1 MSKFEEMFISF
12 CRIGVFF
19 FILTLLEFYVRYSFS
34 YYNTLLTYGMCL
46 FSELLRVMRRL
57 SMKEQQTDTELYCL
71 TLTSLRS
78 ALVNN
83 PRGQN
88 HFRSIGGLEVLLDG
102 LGFPSANILKAKIS
116 SFSTKDR

>member
-1 MSKFEEMFISF
+1 
-12 CRIGVFF
+12 
-19 FILTLLEFYVRYSFS
+19 
-34 YYNTLLTYGMCL
+34 
-46 FSELLRVMRRL
+46 
-57 SMKEQQTDTELYCL
+57 MKEQQTDTELYCL

-102 LGFPSANILKAKIS
+102 LGFPSVNILKAKIS